1 MDLNTYET
9 ILFDVFLTN
18 QKRAQLIEAALAE
31 TDLAAEDY
39 PFYVIIGAEGPW
51 TPTDLSR
58 RLVMPLTTVLF
69 RVRRLE
75 RRGHAERK
83 PNPDDGRSFTIR
95 LTPAGQKLLRK
106 ARPKFR
112 AAAESVEAQLG
123 AGQVAALRDSLANL
137 RTTIDAELFDAPDGI
152 RTRAAALKGL

>member
-1 MDLNTYET
+1 MELNTYET

-18 QKRAQLIEAALAE
+18 QKRAQLIEAALAN
-31 TDLAAEDY
+31 TGLPAEDY
-39 PFYVIIGAEGPW
+39 PLYVIIGAEGPW
-51 TPTDLSR
+51 TPTDLAR

-75 RRGHAERK
+75 RRRHAERK

-95 LTPAGQKLLRK
+95 LTPAGQRLLGT

-112 AAAESVEAQLG
+112 VAAESVEAHLG
-123 AGQVAALRDSLANL
+123 AEQIGALRKGMAGL
-137 RTTIDAELFDAPDGI
+137 RNAIENEVGAPGGQA
-152 RTRAAALKGL
+152 TGTGSSA

>member
-1 MDLNTYET
+1 MEMDTYET

-31 TDLAAEDY
+31 NELPAEDY
-39 PFYVIIGAEGPW
+39 PFYVIVGAEGPW
-51 TPTDLSR
+51 TPTDLAR
-58 RLVMPLTTVLF
+58 RLEIPLTTVLF
-69 RVRRLE
+69 RLRRLE

-83 PNPDDGRSFTIR
+83 PNPHDRRSFTIR

-112 AAAESVEAQLG
+112 AAATAVEAHLG
-123 AGQVAALRDSLANL
+123 AREVAGLRDALAKL
-137 RTTIDAELFDAPDGI
+137 RTAIDAEISDAPDGI
-152 RTRAAALKGL
+152 RTRATALKGL

>member
-1 MDLNTYET
+1 MNTYET

-18 QKRAQLIEAALAE
+18 QKRAQLIETALSDTE
-31 TDLAAEDY
+31 LPAEDY

-51 TPTDLSR
+51 TPTDLAR
-58 RLVMPLTTVLF
+58 RLEMPLTTVLF

-83 PNPDDGRSFTIR
+83 PNPKDGRSFTIR
-95 LTPAGQKLLRK
+95 LTPAGQRLLRK

-112 AAAESVEAQLG
+112 AAAESVEARLG
-123 AGQVAALRDSLANL
+123 AEKVSALREAMGALRDAVEGELA
-137 RTTIDAELFDAPDGI
+137 APVE
-152 RTRAAALKGL
+152 

>member
-1 MDLNTYET
+1 MNTYET

-18 QKRAQLIEAALAE
+18 QKRAQLIEAALAD
-31 TDLAAEDY
+31 TDLPAEDY
-39 PFYVIIGAEGPW
+39 PVYVIVGAEGPW
-51 TPTDLSR
+51 TPTDLAK
-58 RLVMPLTTVLF
+58 RLQMPLTTVLF

-75 RRGHAERK
+75 RREHAERK

-112 AAAESVEAQLG
+112 AAAETVEAQLG
-123 AGQVAALRDSLANL
+123 AEQVAALRDALGNL

>member
-18 QKRAQLIEAALAE
+18 QKRGQLIEAALAD
-31 TDLAAEDY
+31 TDLPAEDY

-51 TPTDLSR
+51 TPTDLAR
-58 RLVMPLTTVLF
+58 RLMLPLTTVLF

-95 LTPAGQKLLRK
+95 LTPAGQKLLGK

-112 AAAESVEAQLG
+112 AAAEAVEAQLG
-123 AGQVAALRDSLANL
+123 PEQVAALRDALGNL

>member
-1 MDLNTYET
+1 MEVDTYET

-18 QKRAQLIEAALAE
+18 QKRAQLIDAALAD
-31 TDLAAEDY
+31 TGLPAEDY

-51 TPTDLSR
+51 TPTNLAR

-75 RRGHAERK
+75 NRGHAERK
-83 PNPDDGRSFTIR
+83 PNPDDGRSFTIQ
-95 LTPAGQKLLRK
+95 LTPAGQMLLRK

-112 AAAESVEAQLG
+112 AAAEAVEAKLG
-123 AGQVAALRDSLANL
+123 AEQVDALRDSMAGL
-137 RTTIDAELFDAPDGI
+137 RDAVDAELGGYSLSTAPVD
-152 RTRAAALKGL
+152 

>member
-1 MDLNTYET
+1 MDLDTYET

-31 TDLAAEDY
+31 TDLPAEDY

-51 TPTDLSR
+51 TPTDLAR
-58 RLVMPLTTVLF
+58 RLMLPLTTVLF

-75 RRGHAERK
+75 RRGQAERK

-106 ARPKFR
+106 ARPRFR
-112 AAAESVEAQLG
+112 AAAEAVEAQLG
-123 AGQVAALRDSLANL
+123 AEQVAALRDSLANL